1 MNEPFKTQVT
11 NDNDFF
17 YKKGKGPN
25 EDVENEVNHLISK
38 SKKNVK
44 NYYILQIIEISC
56 IILCCIVNPYSF
68 SYKDTSVGE
77 IIIKSL
83 LFGLCITF
91 IVVTYIFMMTK
102 LIDIEE
108 FCLLSDI
115 RECKGIIEVLQ
126 DYFYKNPFNAFKIS
140 EKEYE
145 YKSWVDISGK
155 LTYNYGAA
163 EKSYLVLYIKPQIKK
178 YDEDGNI
185 GNVKYSYESSLFYS
199 SYKQL
204 RHYVKIGNKNPSF
217 FNYKYFYLFTAF
229 GLGGLYLM
237 YVRYYIKIF
246 DFTVKKIIHKKD
258 DLNTLKT
265 NIGYDDKLTP
275 AISINGK
282 EFVFD
287 SNLTGGNIEI
297 VNVVDPNVNTAE
309 VQLNYK
315 IKVNL

>member
-1 MNEPFKTQVT
+1 MNELLNVQVT

-17 YKKGKGPN
+17 YKKDKGPN

-44 NYYILQIIEISC
+44 NYYILQIIEIFC

-68 SYKDTSVGE
+68 SYKDISIGE
-77 IIIKSL
+77 IVIKSL

-91 IVVTYIFMMTK
+91 IVLTYIFMMIK
-102 LIDIEE
+102 LADIEE
-108 FCLLSDI
+108 FCLLSNI

-126 DYFYKNPFNAFKIS
+126 DYFYKNPSKAFKIY

-155 LTYNYGAA
+155 LTYNYDAA
-163 EKSYLVLYIKPQIKK
+163 EKSYLVLYIIPQIKK

-199 SYKQL
+199 SYKDL

-229 GLGGLYLM
+229 GLGGLYLI
-237 YVRYYIKIF
+237 YVRHYIKIF

-258 DLNTLKT
+258 DLNTMKK

-282 EFVFD
+282 EFIFD

-297 VNVVDPNVNTAE
+297 VNVVDSNVNTAE

>member
-1 MNEPFKTQVT
+1 MNDHLNTPVT

-17 YKKGKGPN
+17 YRKKDKDQN
-25 EDVENEVNHLISK
+25 ENVENEVNHLLSK
-38 SKKNVK
+38 SKKKVK
-44 NYYILQIIEISC
+44 FYYILQILEIIC
-56 IILCCIVNPYSF
+56 IILCCIINPYSF
-68 SYKDTSVGE
+68 TINDSAGK

-83 LFGLCITF
+83 LFGLCLTVIL
-91 IVVTYIFMMTK
+91 VAYIFMIYK
-102 LIDIEE
+102 LFSLDE

-126 DYFYKNPFNAFKIS
+126 NYFYQNPSKAFKIY
-140 EKEYE
+140 EKEGD

-155 LTYNYGAA
+155 FTYNYDAA

-178 YDEDGNI
+178 YDKDGNI

-199 SYKQL
+199 SYEEL
-204 RHYVKIGNKNPSF
+204 RHYVKIGNKSPSF
-217 FNYKYFYLFTAF
+217 FNSKFFYVFIAL
-229 GLGGLYLM
+229 GLGGLYLI
-237 YVRYYIKIF
+237 YVRYYIKIV
-246 DFTVKKIIHKKD
+246 DFTVKKIIHEKD
-258 DLNTLKT
+258 DLNTMKK

-297 VNVVDPNVNTAE
+297 INVVDSNANTAE
-309 VQLNYK
+309 VELNYK